1 MDNNENTNEVLTLRE
16 VGRILKCRTN
26 QIYELSRRCGQERSA
41 KPLPVFTVHSKMKRV
56 RRKDL
61 MDWLDGL
68 VEASRRERQGAR

>member
-1 MDNNENTNEVLTLRE
+1 M
-16 VGRILKCRTN
+16 KCRTN
-26 QIYELSRRCGQERSA
+26 QIYELSRRREQERST